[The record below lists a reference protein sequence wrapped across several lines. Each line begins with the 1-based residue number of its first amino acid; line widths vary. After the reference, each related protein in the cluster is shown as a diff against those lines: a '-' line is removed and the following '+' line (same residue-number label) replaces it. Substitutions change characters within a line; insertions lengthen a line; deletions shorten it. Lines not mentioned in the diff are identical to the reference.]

1 MPCSSVSIFNFEQ
14 VNTDWEEA
22 KIEDDPSKIAFNFT
36 WHSSES
42 MWANSLLFRPAGI
55 KEISDSD
62 VFRWSREEL
71 FRLTCLEF

>member
-36 WHSSES
+36 
-42 MWANSLLFRPAGI
+42 
-55 KEISDSD
+55 
-62 VFRWSREEL
+62 
-71 FRLTCLEF
+71 